1 MLNLWLSF
9 LICALIIIFAGTKL
23 TRYGDIIAEKTGLG
37 RVWIGA
43 ALIPLATSLP

>member
-9 LICALIIIFAGTKL
+9 LICALIIIFTGTKL

-37 RVWIGA
+37 RM
-43 ALIPLATSLP
+43 